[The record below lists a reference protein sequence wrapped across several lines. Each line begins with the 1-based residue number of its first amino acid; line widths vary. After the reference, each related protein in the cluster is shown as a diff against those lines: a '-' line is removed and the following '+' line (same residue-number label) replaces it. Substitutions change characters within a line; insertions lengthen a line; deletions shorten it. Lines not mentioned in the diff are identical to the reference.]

1 MTRSTRLLVA
11 AGVTVV
17 LAALTSCS
25 ASGEA
30 DEAAADAP
38 RVQPAEA
45 LERID
50 DGARIIDVRTP
61 EEFDTGHVEG
71 ALNLDIQSDDFMDE
85 LDDLDRDD
93 SFVVYC
99 RTGARAA
106 TATDHMLDLGFTE
119 VVNAGG
125 FDELEVAGV
134 QAE

>member
-1 MTRSTRLLVA
+1 MPRLLA
-11 AGVTVV
+11 YRRVTR
-17 LAALTSCS
+17 
-25 ASGEA
+25 
-30 DEAAADAP
+30 P
-38 RVQPAEA
+38 RGQHSTGSPLVRPTGTWCDDP
-45 LERID
+45 ID
-50 DGARIIDVRTP
+50 DGARIIDVRRP
-61 EEFDTGHVEG
+61 EEFDTGHAEG
-71 ALNLDIQSDDFMDE
+71 ALILGIQNDDFMDK

-134 QAE
+134 QA